1 MVSSLTNNKKQK
13 EFLVDILCDI
23 AGSILYSVGIYTFA
37 KTADFAPG
45 GISGLALIMNHLWG
59 LPIGT
64 MSLVLNI
71 PLILISYKI
80 CGRSFMIKSLRTML
94 FCTFFLDIVFPFTPA
109 YTGSPLMAALYSG
122 VFIGAALA
130 IFYSRGTSSG
140 GTDFLTVTIKVLR
153 PHLSIGV
160 VTMAIDLF
168 IIALGGPVFRNV
180 DAILYGLLTTFIT
193 SITID
198 KIMFGMA
205 SGALAIIITDKG
217 QEIADR
223 IGTITGRGSTAIRA
237 MGTYTKQDRDVLLC
251 ACSDVQSHMVIQT
264 VHEIDE
270 NAFIMMTN
278 TSQVLG
284 EGFIEKTDKK
294 QIF

>member
-1 MVSSLTNNKKQK
+1 
-13 EFLVDILCDI
+13 
-23 AGSILYSVGIYTFA
+23 
-37 KTADFAPG
+37 
-45 GISGLALIMNHLWG
+45 
-59 LPIGT
+59 
-64 MSLVLNI
+64 
-71 PLILISYKI
+71 
-80 CGRSFMIKSLRTML
+80 
-94 FCTFFLDIVFPFTPA
+94 
-109 YTGSPLMAALYSG
+109 
-122 VFIGAALA
+122 
-130 IFYSRGTSSG
+130 
-140 GTDFLTVTIKVLR
+140 
-153 PHLSIGV
+153 
-160 VTMAIDLF
+160 MAIDLF